1 MKKLCGWLLACQW
14 VGSLGAASLD
24 PGPGLSRVEAGGVAR
39 IGDSGEDVELSHQVE
54 GRTVVDRLPLH
65 RSGNLRY
72 FSAGVGIEERMAEY
86 PPFALKL
93 VFTAG
98 GKPFLA
104 GVSLTIQP
112 AAGGPAL
119 AIPSEHVE
127 GPWLFV
133 DLPSGTYDIT
143 AAHGDRTQR
152 VPGITVATGKQKTI
166 HLRWAEEG
174 GLPVKLTE

>member
-1 MKKLCGWLLACQW
+1 MKKFCGWLLACLW
-14 VGSLGAASLD
+14 VGSLGVASLG
-24 PGPGLSRVEAGGVAR
+24 PGPGLSRVEAEGVAR
-39 IGDSGEDVELSHQVE
+39 IGDSGEDLELSHQIE
-54 GRTVVDRLPLH
+54 GRTVVDRLPLY

-72 FSAGVGIEERMAEY
+72 FSAGVGLEERMAEY

-104 GVSLTIQP
+104 GVTVTIQP

-127 GPWLFV
+127 GPWFFV

-143 AAHGDRTQR
+143 ATHGDRTQS

-174 GLPVKLTE
+174 GLPVKLSE